1 MNAGISMEHLA
12 SAIGIR
18 TEDAALVAAL
28 KAGSEE
34 AFGVLIAHYSQPLY
48 SLIARSLQD
57 PADAQDI
64 TQEVFIKV
72 FRSIGSFNGDASL
85 RTWLYRIALHE
96 ASNQRRWWSRHKR
109 QELTIDSPAGQED
122 GEEAMCLGST
132 LAAIGGSPYD
142 HAELSELR
150 ARVDNCLRKLPEAFR
165 SVVILREME
174 GFCYEEIGE
183 ILHLPAGTVKS
194 RLKRGRSALERAF
207 DCRWTGGT
215 ARRRCAMNA
224 NVCAAVRES
233 FSGYLDGAISGREMQ
248 LVAGHLE
255 VCGSCDAEFAAWRG
269 MQQVLTSVGP
279 VKIPAELGLKLRLAI
294 SHESAR
300 RQGHWWDGLSVRWDN
315 LLRPALV
322 QFSAGLAGA
331 LVLIGSIAMMLG
343 MVAAP
348 QAVLANDEP
357 LGALSSPHYLYST
370 THLAPVATS
379 EDTTIVIQAD
389 INAAGEVYDY
399 KIISGPTDATTDAQ
413 VRDQLLL
420 QVYEPARVFGEPVHG
435 QVLITFSGVS
445 VRG

>member
-1 MNAGISMEHLA
+1 
-12 SAIGIR
+12 
-18 TEDAALVAAL
+18 
-28 KAGSEE
+28 
-34 AFGVLIAHYSQPLY
+34 
-48 SLIARSLQD
+48 
-57 PADAQDI
+57 
-64 TQEVFIKV
+64 
-72 FRSIGSFNGDASL
+72 
-85 RTWLYRIALHE
+85 
-96 ASNQRRWWSRHKR
+96 
-109 QELTIDSPAGQED
+109 
-122 GEEAMCLGST
+122 
-132 LAAIGGSPYD
+132 
-142 HAELSELR
+142 
-150 ARVDNCLRKLPEAFR
+150 
-165 SVVILREME
+165 
-174 GFCYEEIGE
+174 
-183 ILHLPAGTVKS
+183 
-194 RLKRGRSALERAF
+194 
-207 DCRWTGGT
+207 
-215 ARRRCAMNA
+215 MNA